1 MSNAAKNGLQSG
13 NDPQS
18 VDFINRFA
26 ETMRAESG
34 VDLPHDYF
42 VAEARMRLAGGTVHH
57 MPSQAAKPG
66 KPETSACFDAW
77 AKAGHN
83 S

>member
-1 MSNAAKNGLQSG
+1 MSNSAKTGLQPG
-13 NDPQS
+13 NGPRS
-18 VDFINRFA
+18 VDFINQFA

-42 VAEARMRLAGGTVHH
+42 VAEARMRLSGGIHH
-57 MPSQAAKPG
+57 LSGEAARPA

-83 S
+83 G

>member
-1 MSNAAKNGLQSG
+1 MSNAAKTGLQPDHG
-13 NDPQS
+13 PQS
-18 VDFINRFA
+18 VDFINQFA

-42 VAEARMRLAGGTVHH
+42 VAEARMRLSGGGVHH
-57 MPSQAAKPG
+57 LSGKAAKPA

-83 S
+83 G

>member
-1 MSNAAKNGLQSG
+1 MSNAAKTGLQPG
-13 NDPQS
+13 HGPQS
-18 VDFINRFA
+18 VDFINKFA

-42 VAEARMRLAGGTVHH
+42 VAEARMRLSGGVHH
-57 MPSQAAKPG
+57 LSGEAARPAT
-66 KPETSACFDAW
+66 PETSACFDAW

-83 S
+83 G